1 MVHIVIV
8 KFLNQ
13 LDKPEECNYS
23 YIHKSGGFSGYLQ
36 GDQTAAAKSVEE
48 EE

>member
-1 MVHIVIV
+1 M
-8 KFLNQ
+8 
-13 LDKPEECNYS
+13 
-23 YIHKSGGFSGYLQ
+23 YICRHFAIKVAAFSGYLQ

>member
-1 MVHIVIV
+1 VAA
-8 KFLNQ
+8 
-13 LDKPEECNYS
+13 
-23 YIHKSGGFSGYLQ
+23 FSGYLQ

>member
-1 MVHIVIV
+1 LRNFEISLTSRKNAIIVISIKV
-8 KFLNQ
+8 AA
-13 LDKPEECNYS
+13 
-23 YIHKSGGFSGYLQ
+23 FSGYLQ